1 MPKMG
6 FDIATL
12 NPAYQHRILKGQMGK
27 NEPLMETM
35 FGIVPTEQVS
45 GEIPYLD
52 SKFTTGSTHASTKT
66 LIALDGK
73 ADSTDN
79 ALSSAA
85 FRIKGK
91 YAKRGHVH
99 KTAVSS
105 IGAATKDNIVD
116 LVAESAVVQVATAI
130 DVDGAAYLKNTT
142 VGGTTVNVAYSAT
155 AVWSDTTNARPM
167 TDLDALFDGVGNADI
182 FVIGQNYARELAA
195 LPAITAAV
203 HQFDGVNGRVTMTRL
218 ASWFQEHWDVEDVF
232 IGGKQWSNSANIQAS
247 GTFTKIYDDTL
258 WAGKKDH
265 MMLVEMEALRK
276 FRVWTDEDTDTHYAE
291 LVRYLTFARGETKM
305 GGRISGA

>member
-1 MPKMG
+1 MG

-12 NPAYQHRILKGQMGK
+12 NPAYRDRILKGQMSQ
-27 NEPLMETM
+27 NEPLMEQM
-35 FGIVPTEQVS
+35 FGIKPTSQVS
-45 GEIPYLD
+45 GEVPYLD
-52 SKFTTGSTHASTKT
+52 SKFTTGSTHVATKT

-99 KTAVSS
+99 KTAVSAMADAS
-105 IGAATKDNIVD
+105 NEDIVD
-116 LVAESAVVQVATAI
+116 VVAESAVVQVAVAI

-142 VGGTTVNVAYSAT
+142 VDGVTVNIAYAAT
-155 AVWSDTTNARPM
+155 AVWSDKTNARPM

-182 FVIGQNYARELAA
+182 FVLGRNYARELAG
-195 LPAITAAV
+195 LPGV
-203 HQFDGVNGRVTMTRL
+203 MNSVKLWDGVDSRVTMGRL
-218 ASWFQEHWDVEDVF
+218 AGWIQDHYDVESIY
-232 IGGKQWSNSANIQAS
+232 IGGKHWSNSANIQAA
-247 GTFTKIYDDTL
+247 GTFTRIFDDTI

-265 MMLVEMEALRK
+265 LMLVEMEALRK

-291 LVRYLTFARGETKM
+291 LVRYLTFARGELKM
-305 GGRISGA
+305 GGRISAA